1 MKDMSLKIQNPLV
14 SIDWLS
20 DNLDYEKLI
29 ILDCTIPKLTTN
41 SEVNQEKYQIK
52 GAIFFDI
59 KNTFSDENAK
69 LPNTVLPPKVFEEK
83 ARKIGINKDSILICY
98 DDLGIYSSPRVWWM
112 FQLMGFKN
120 VAVLE
125 GGLPAWREKEHPIE
139 PPKKQSI
146 TKGDFKVKYQSEK
159 LKFTEDILNSYKN
172 KDVLIVD
179 ARSKGRFYGT
189 EPEPR
194 KDIRS
199 GHIPNAVSLPYNE
212 ILSNGKMKS
221 KEELQTVFKPFKN
234 KKQIVFTCGSGI
246 TAAILALGAAISAI
260 ENVAVYD
267 GSWTAWGSGIKNPIE
282 K

>member
-1 MKDMSLKIQNPLV
+1 MIKPLV
-14 SIDWLS
+14 SVAWLY
-20 DNLDYEKLI
+20 DNFDNEKLI
-29 ILDCTIPKLTTN
+29 ILDCTIPKVTAN
-41 SEVNQEKYQIK
+41 SSINEEKYQIK

-59 KNTFSDENAK
+59 KNTFSDKNAK
-69 LPNTVLPPKVFEEK
+69 FPNTVLQPKVFEEK
-83 ARKIGINKDSILICY
+83 AQKTGINKDSILICY

-125 GGLPAWREKEHPIE
+125 GGLPAWREKKHPIE
-139 PPKKQSI
+139 PPKKYSI
-146 TKGDFKVKYQSEK
+146 KKGDFKVKYQSEK
-159 LKFTEDILNSYKN
+159 LIHTEDILNSYKN

-194 KDIRS
+194 KDIKG
-199 GHIPNAVSLPYNE
+199 GHIPNAVSLPYSE

-221 KEELQTVFKPFKN
+221 KEELHTIFKPFKN
-234 KKQIVFTCGSGI
+234 NKRVIFTCGSGI

-267 GSWTAWGSGIKNPIE
+267 GSWTAWGSGLENPIE